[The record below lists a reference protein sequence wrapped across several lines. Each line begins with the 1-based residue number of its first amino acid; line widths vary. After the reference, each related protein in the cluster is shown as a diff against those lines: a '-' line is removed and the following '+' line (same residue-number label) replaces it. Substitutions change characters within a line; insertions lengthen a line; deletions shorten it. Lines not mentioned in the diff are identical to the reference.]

1 MKVLQVR
8 DAAGDR
14 PAIDLHGQ
22 VTVVRGLDPLRRAW
36 LIDTLGRL
44 GSGTDLDAQGE
55 LVAHGIVFP
64 LDRPS
69 LALLDLEHP
78 LRAVVRPE
86 DLPGHDPRIAQA
98 IAARDRALVRRRELT
113 QQITQQR
120 EALGAAVA
128 ERAAATAELEAIE
141 RGDGAAR
148 EAQAAAEAARSRLE
162 AELASATD
170 ERARNLDA
178 LNQAVLARD
187 VANEARAAS
196 AERLERARERRRA
209 AMAKATEAAAA
220 LEQAR
225 PLVADDP
232 TDLLV
237 ARRAELARAEAAA
250 GEADPDRDSSPVSR
264 MLADLERRRV
274 ELVRLQEA
282 VGDHGADAVDRALDR
297 LLGAGSEAA
306 PVVAALALADTW
318 RDLHQ
323 QLSALDT
330 GVSPDEYAAEQ
341 RVAEARQAV
350 IEAEVEFNQPVLTP
364 EQIAKVEAAHALV
377 LEAQD
382 RTEGRF
388 GGSRLRK
395 KLEEARAEERRV
407 LERLGFSTY
416 ADYMMSSSSRGVGP
430 ANRSSLEAARNRLK
444 DAEEHLATLPG
455 AADRARRRTE
465 LLQRRDAVAPR
476 VAALLGH
483 EPTGPESED
492 ELRALREPIAPSDAA
507 MADLAAELVA
517 VGVAVVGPPY
527 ERDDL
532 VLLARFYLSEQETA
546 GDRRTEIEGALLALD
561 RAIADVRA
569 AHDRGQHE
577 LPELDPLPELARPS
591 AAPSDDDAEAAAQA
605 VTLREARWAEVEAAR
620 AAVAEAEVAVA
631 QHRRATTD
639 LGSLE
644 AELARSGVE
653 EEQAAAAVAEAEAD
667 VALAN
672 GDAFDRAVAAATEA
686 EAALARSTAR
696 EEEARRALDDFS
708 AESGV
713 DALVQGARERVA
725 AGEQRVTDAAAAEQA
740 TAAQLAEVDAAFAAA
755 TAAEEQAAAD
765 AAAVDR
771 AKLLDDVDW
780 ELMARLAALR
790 SVGLAGSLPLVL
802 DDPFAGL
809 DDDELTHVLDR
820 VARLADAVQ
829 VVLVTEREAAVAWAA
844 QIGSERALV
853 HSA

>member
-1 MKVLQVR
+1 VKVLQVR

-14 PAIDLHGQ
+14 PVIHLHGQ

-36 LIDTLGRL
+36 LIDVLGKL
-44 GSGTDLDAQGE
+44 AAGEELDAAGE
-55 LVAHGIVFP
+55 LQAHGIVFP
-64 LDRPS
+64 LDRTS
-69 LALLDLEHP
+69 LALLDLEQP
-78 LRAVVRPE
+78 ARSVVRPE

-98 IAARDRALVRRRELT
+98 IADRDRALIRRRELT

-128 ERAAATAELEAIE
+128 ERTAATAELEALE

-148 EAQAAAEAARSRLE
+148 EAQAAAEAARARLE
-162 AELASATD
+162 AELASAGE
-170 ERARNLDA
+170 ERARNHEA

-187 VANEARAAS
+187 VANEARAAT

-225 PLVADDP
+225 PLIADDP
-232 TDLLV
+232 TDELV
-237 ARRAELARAEAAA
+237 ARRAELARAEVAAA
-250 GEADPDRDSSPVSR
+250 EADPDRDSSPVSR
-264 MLADLERRRV
+264 TLADLERRRV
-274 ELVRLQEA
+274 ELTRLQEA
-282 VGDHGADAVDRALDR
+282 VGEAPGDAVERALER
-297 LLGAGSEAA
+297 LLGAGTEAA

-330 GVSPDEYAAEQ
+330 GVSPEEYAAEQ

-395 KLEEARAEERRV
+395 KLEDARAEERRV

-430 ANRSSLEAARNRLK
+430 ANRSSLEAARARLK
-444 DAEEHLATLPG
+444 DVEEHLTTLPG

-492 ELRALREPIAPSDAA
+492 ELRALREPVAPNEAA
-507 MADLAAELVA
+507 MVDLAAELTA

-527 ERDDL
+527 DRDDL

-546 GDRRTEIEGALLALD
+546 VDRQADIDAALLALD
-561 RAIADVRA
+561 RAIGTVRA
-569 AHDRGQHE
+569 ARDRGDQE
-577 LPELDPLPELARPS
+577 VPAYDPLPELAQPVS
-591 AAPSDDDAEAAAQA
+591 AEVAGDDAAQA

-620 AAVAEAEVAVA
+620 VAVAEAEAAVA
-631 QHRRATTD
+631 THRQASAD
-639 LGSLE
+639 LGGLE
-644 AELARSGVE
+644 AELARCGVE
-653 EEQAAAAVAEAEAD
+653 EELAAAAVAEAEAD

-672 GDAFDRAVAAATEA
+672 GTSFDAAVAAASEA
-686 EAALARSTAR
+686 EAALARSSAR
-696 EEEARRALDDFS
+696 EEEARRALDAFT

-713 DALVQGARERVA
+713 EPLLRSARERVA
-725 AGEQRVTDAAAAEQA
+725 AAERRVTTAAAEEQD

-755 TAAEEQAAAD
+755 TAAEEQAVAD
-765 AAAVDR
+765 ASAIDR
-771 AKLLDDVDW
+771 SKLVDDVDW
-780 ELMARLAALR
+780 ELMARLAGVR
-790 SVGLAGSLPLVL
+790 SVGLAGALPLVL
-802 DDPFAGL
+802 DDPFAVL
-809 DDDELTHVLDR
+809 DDDELIKVLDR
-820 VARLADAVQ
+820 LVRLADAVQ
-829 VVLVTEREAAVAWAA
+829 IVVVTDREAAVAWAA
-844 QIGSERALV
+844 QIGSEKALV

>member
-8 DAAGDR
+8 EAAGDR
-14 PAIDLHGQ
+14 PAIELHGQ
-22 VTVVRGLDPLRRAW
+22 VTVVRGLDPLRRSW
-36 LIDTLGRL
+36 LIDVLGRL
-44 GSGTDLDAQGE
+44 ASGQDPDAAGE
-55 LVAHGIVFP
+55 LVAHGVVFP
-64 LDRPS
+64 LDRTS
-69 LALLDLEHP
+69 LALLDLERP
-78 LRAVVRPE
+78 VPSVVRSE
-86 DLPGHDPRIAQA
+86 DLPGHDPRVAQA
-98 IAARDRALVRRRELT
+98 VSDRDRALIRRRELT
-113 QQITQQR
+113 QQITEQR

-128 ERAAATAELEAIE
+128 ERTDATEELEALR

-148 EAQAAAEAARSRLE
+148 EAQAAADAARARLD
-162 AELASATD
+162 AELASASA
-170 ERARNLDA
+170 ERARNREA
-178 LNQAVLARD
+178 LNSAVLARG
-187 VANEARAAS
+187 VASEARVAS
-196 AERLERARERRRA
+196 AERLERARERRRT
-209 AMAKATEAAAA
+209 AMKKATEAAAA

-237 ARRAELARAEAAA
+237 ARRVELASAEAAA
-250 GEADPDRDSSPVSR
+250 GEADPDQDSSPVSR

-282 VGDHGADAVDRALDR
+282 VGDPGAGAVRGSLDQ
-297 LLGAGSEAA
+297 LLGAGTEAA

-323 QLSALDT
+323 QLSALDS
-330 GVSPDEYAAEQ
+330 GVSGEEYAAEQ

-350 IEAEVEFNQPVLTP
+350 IEAEVEYNQPVLTP
-364 EQIAKVEAAHALV
+364 EQITKVEAAHALV

-395 KLEEARAEERRV
+395 KLEDARAEERRV

-430 ANRSSLEAARNRLK
+430 ANRSTLETARARLK
-444 DAEEHLATLPG
+444 LAEEGLAALPG

-492 ELRALREPIAPSDAA
+492 ELRSLREPAAPSDSA
-507 MADLAAELVA
+507 MAELARQLTA

-527 ERDDL
+527 DRDDL

-546 GDRRTEIEGALLALD
+546 DERRSDIDHALD
-561 RAIADVRA
+561 ALDHAILAVRDA
-569 AHDRGQHE
+569 RDRGQHD
-577 LPELDPLPELARPS
+577 LPPLDPLPELAQPIAEP
-591 AAPSDDDAEAAAQA
+591 AADGDAAAQA
-605 VTLREARWAEVEAAR
+605 VTLRQARWADVEAAR
-620 AAVAEAEVAVA
+620 SAVAEAEAAVA
-631 QHRRATTD
+631 QHRQASAA
-639 LGSLE
+639 LGGLE
-644 AELARSGVE
+644 ADLARCGVE
-653 EEQAAAAVAEAEAD
+653 EEQAAAAVAEAEAE

-672 GDAFDRAVAAATEA
+672 GAAFDDAVAAANEA

-696 EEEARRALDDFS
+696 EEGARRAIEEFS
-708 AESGV
+708 GEAGVAAMIQAAE
-713 DALVQGARERVA
+713 ERVA
-725 AGEQRVTDAAAAEQA
+725 NGEQRVTAAAAAEQA

-755 TAAEEQAAAD
+755 TAAEEQALAD
-765 AAAVDR
+765 AASIDR
-771 AKLLDDVDW
+771 AELVDDIDW
-780 ELMARLAALR
+780 ELMSRLAALR

-802 DDPFAGL
+802 DDPFTVL
-809 DDDELTHVLDR
+809 DDDEVTNVLDR
-820 VARLADAVQ
+820 LVRLADAVQ
-829 VVLVTEREAAVAWAA
+829 VIVITDREAAVAWAA
-844 QIGSERALV
+844 QIGSEKALV
-853 HSA
+853 HTA

>member
-1 MKVLQVR
+1 VKVLQVR
-8 DAAGDR
+8 DAGGDR

-36 LIDTLGRL
+36 LIDALGHLAAGR
-44 GSGTDLDAQGE
+44 DLDATGE
-55 LVAHGIVFP
+55 LLAHGIIFP
-64 LDRPS
+64 LDRTS
-69 LALLDLEHP
+69 LALLDLERDVP
-78 LRAVVRPE
+78 SVVRAE
-86 DLPGHDPRIAQA
+86 DLPGHDPRLAQA
-98 IAARDRALVRRRELT
+98 VGDRDRALIRRRELT

-120 EALGAAVA
+120 EALGQAVA
-128 ERAAATAELEAIE
+128 ERTAALADLDEVQ
-141 RGDGAAR
+141 RGEGAVR
-148 EAQAAAEAARSRLE
+148 QAQAAADAARARLE

-170 ERARNLDA
+170 ERLRHLEA
-178 LNQAVLARD
+178 LNQAVMARD
-187 VANEARAAS
+187 VASEARAAS
-196 AERLERARERRRA
+196 AERLERARERRRV

-237 ARRAELARAEAAA
+237 ARRAELASAEAAA
-250 GEADPDRDSSPVSR
+250 AEADPDQDASPVSR

-282 VGDHGADAVDRALDR
+282 VGDHASDAVSGALDR
-297 LLGAGSEAA
+297 LLGAGTEAA
-306 PVVAALALADTW
+306 PVVAALTLADTW

-330 GVSPDEYAAEQ
+330 GVSSEEYAAEQ

-350 IEAEVEFNQPVLTP
+350 IEAEVEYNQPVLTP

-395 KLEEARAEERRV
+395 KLEDARAEERRV

-430 ANRSSLEAARNRLK
+430 ANRSTLETARASLKA
-444 DAEEHLATLPG
+444 AEEHLATLPG
-455 AADRARRRTE
+455 ASDRARRRLE

-483 EPTGPESED
+483 EPTGPESEA
-492 ELRALREPIAPSDAA
+492 ELRSLREPVAPSDAA
-507 MADLAAELVA
+507 MAELASELTIA
-517 VGVAVVGPPY
+517 GVAVVGPPY

-532 VLLARFYLSEQETA
+532 VLLARFYLSEQDTA
-546 GDRRTEIEGALLALD
+546 NDRRREVEAAITALD
-561 RAIADVRA
+561 RAISEVRL
-569 AHDRGQHE
+569 AHERGQQE
-577 LPELDPLPELARPS
+577 LPTIDPLPELAQPTPS
-591 AAPSDDDAEAAAQA
+591 APADDDSAAAQA
-605 VTLREARWAEVEAAR
+605 VTLRQARWAEVEAAR
-620 AAVAEAEVAVA
+620 AAVAEAEAAVA
-631 QHRRATTD
+631 QHRKATAD
-639 LGSLE
+639 LAGLQ
-644 AELARSGVE
+644 ADLARSGVE

-672 GDAFDRAVAAATEA
+672 GDAFDVAVAAASQA
-686 EAALARSTAR
+686 EAALARSSTR
-696 EEEARRALDDFS
+696 EEQARQALEAFS
-708 AESGV
+708 SESGV
-713 DALVQGARERVA
+713 EAMIQAAQARVA
-725 AGEQRVTDAAAAEQA
+725 NGEQLVAAAAAAEQV
-740 TAAQLAEVDAAFAAA
+740 TASQLAEVDAAYAAA
-755 TAAEEQAAAD
+755 AEAEEAALAE

-771 AKLLDDVDW
+771 GKLLDDIDW
-780 ELMARLAALR
+780 ELMSRLAAIR
-790 SVGLAGSLPLVL
+790 SVGLAGAVPLVL

-809 DDDELTHVLDR
+809 DDAEVAKVLDR
-820 VARLADAVQ
+820 LSSLADAVQ
-829 VVLVTEREAAVAWAA
+829 VVVVTDREAALVWAA
-844 QIGSERALV
+844 QIGSEKALV
-853 HSA
+853 HAA

>member
-1 MKVLQVR
+1 VKVLQVR
-8 DAAGDR
+8 EAAGDR

-36 LIDTLGRL
+36 LIGALGEL
-44 GSGTDLDAQGE
+44 SAGQDLDAIGE
-55 LVAHGIVFP
+55 VAAHGIVFP
-64 LDRPS
+64 LDRTS
-69 LALLDLEHP
+69 LALLDLERP
-78 LRAVVRPE
+78 VPTVVRAE
-86 DLPGHDPRIAQA
+86 DLPGHDPRVAQA
-98 IAARDRALVRRRELT
+98 VADRDRALIRRRELT
-113 QQITQQR
+113 QQITDQR

-128 ERAAATAELEAIE
+128 ERTTATDELETLR

-148 EAQAAAEAARSRLE
+148 EAQAAADAARARLE
-162 AELASATD
+162 AEHRSAAD
-170 ERARNLDA
+170 ERARNREV
-178 LNQAVLARD
+178 LNEAVLARD
-187 VANEARAAS
+187 VASEARVAS
-196 AERLERARERRRA
+196 AERLERARERRRT

-237 ARRAELARAEAAA
+237 ARRAELASAEAAA
-250 GEADPDRDSSPVSR
+250 GEADPDQDSSPVSR
-264 MLADLERRRV
+264 QLADLERRRV

-282 VGDHGADAVDRALDR
+282 VGDPSADAVRTALDQ
-297 LLGAGSEAA
+297 LLGAGTEAA

-330 GVSPDEYAAEQ
+330 GVSGEEYAAEQ
-341 RVAEARQAV
+341 RVTEARQSV
-350 IEAEVEFNQPVLTP
+350 IEAEVEYNQPVLTP
-364 EQIAKVEAAHALV
+364 EQITKVEAAHALV

-395 KLEEARAEERRV
+395 KLEDARAEERRV

-430 ANRSSLEAARNRLK
+430 ANRSTLETARARLK
-444 DAEEHLATLPG
+444 MAEESLTSLPG

-483 EPTGPESED
+483 EPTGPEAEE
-492 ELRALREPIAPSDAA
+492 ELRGLRESAAPSDTA
-507 MADLAAELVA
+507 MADLAKELTD
-517 VGVAVVGPPY
+517 VGVAVVGPPFD
-527 ERDDL
+527 RDDL

-546 GDRRTEIEGALLALD
+546 DGRRTEIEQALAALD
-561 RAIADVRA
+561 HAILVVREA
-569 AHDRGQHE
+569 RDRGQRE
-577 LPELDPLPELARPS
+577 LPALDPLPELAQPS
-591 AAPSDDDAEAAAQA
+591 AAAPADADDAAAQA

-620 AAVAEAEVAVA
+620 TAVAEAEDAVA
-631 QHRRATTD
+631 QHRQASAA
-639 LGSLE
+639 LSGLE
-644 AELARSGVE
+644 SDLARCGIE
-653 EEQAAAAVAEAEAD
+653 EEQAAAAVAEAEAE

-672 GDAFDRAVAAATEA
+672 GSAFDDAVATATEA
-686 EAALARSTAR
+686 ESALARSTSR
-696 EEEARRALDDFS
+696 EEVARRSLDEFS
-708 AESGV
+708 AEAGL
-713 DALVQGARERVA
+713 DAMVQAAEARVA
-725 AGEQRVTDAAAAEQA
+725 NAEQLVTAAAAAEQS

-755 TAAEEQAAAD
+755 TASEEQALAD
-765 AAAVDR
+765 AASIDR
-771 AKLLDDVDW
+771 AKLVDDLDW
-780 ELMARLAALR
+780 ELMSRLAAVR

-802 DDPFAGL
+802 DDPFSVL
-809 DDDELTHVLDR
+809 DDDELTRVLDR
-820 VARLADAVQ
+820 LVRLADAVQ
-829 VVLVTEREAAVAWAA
+829 IVLVTDREAAVAWAA

>member
-1 MKVLQVR
+1 VKVLQVR

-36 LIDTLGRL
+36 LVDTLGRL
-44 GSGTDLDAQGE
+44 GSGTDVDALGE
-55 LVAHGIVFP
+55 LAAHGIVFP

-78 LRAVVRPE
+78 VRAVVRPE
-86 DLPGHDPRIAQA
+86 DLPGHDPRIAEA

-128 ERAAATAELEAIE
+128 ERTAAAAELEAIE

-162 AELASATD
+162 AELASASD

-330 GVSPDEYAAEQ
+330 GVSPEEYAAEQ

-430 ANRSSLEAARNRLK
+430 ANRSSLEAARTRLK

-507 MADLAAELVA
+507 MADLAAELIA

-546 GDRRTEIEGALLALD
+546 GDRRSEIDGALLALD

-569 AHDRGQHE
+569 ARDRGQHE

-591 AAPSDDDAEAAAQA
+591 AAPSDDAEAAAQA

-620 AAVAEAEVAVA
+620 AAVAEAEAAVA
-631 QHRRATTD
+631 QHRKATAD
-639 LGSLE
+639 LSSLE
-644 AELARSGVE
+644 TELARSGVE
-653 EEQAAAAVAEAEAD
+653 EEQAAASVAQAEAD

-696 EEEARRALDDFS
+696 EEQARRALDDFS

-725 AGEQRVTDAAAAEQA
+725 ASEQRVTDAAAAEQA

-755 TAAEEQAAAD
+755 SAAEEQAAAE
-765 AAAVDR
+765 AAAIDR
-771 AKLLDDVDW
+771 TKLLDDIDW
-780 ELMARLAALR
+780 ELMARLAAIR

-809 DDDELTHVLDR
+809 DDDELTRVLDR

-829 VVLVTEREAAVAWAA
+829 IIVVTEREAAVAWAA